1 MKSCLE
7 LSKTRYT
14 TKHYDKSKKI
24 PKEQL
29 DQLLEVLKNT
39 PSSLNA
45 QPWHFIVIDNQKSHQ
60 KILPA
65 IAPFN
70 HARFTD
76 SSHTIAFCF
85 PDPFT
90 EDHLKKVTEQEFKD
104 GRYADEEKKNLF
116 HKERAQAVFVRKAE
130 SESGV
135 EGWVKNQLYI
145 ALGELM
151 YATEELG
158 IDSTAVGG
166 YDAAEF
172 DRILGL
178 KERGLKSEV
187 LITLGYR
194 AADDSNAKRPKSRL
208 EINEIVSYWE

>member
-1 MKSCLE
+1 MKTCLE
-7 LSKTRYT
+7 LSRTRYT

-24 PKEQL
+24 PQDQL
-29 DQLLEVLKNT
+29 QQLLEILQNT

-65 IAPFN
+65 IASFN

-76 SSHTIAFCF
+76 SSYTIAFCI

-90 EDHLKKVTEQEFKD
+90 DAHLEKVTEQEYRD
-104 GRYADEEKKNLF
+104 GRFQDEEQKMIR
-116 HKERAQAVFVRKAE
+116 HTERANAVFTNKAHAE
-130 SESGV
+130 LGI
-135 EGWVKNQLYI
+135 EGWAKNQVYI
-145 ALGELM
+145 ALGQLM

-166 YDAAEF
+166 FDSKEF

-178 KERGLKSEV
+178 KARGLKSEV

-194 AADDSNAKRPKSRL
+194 AQDDSNAKRPKSRL
-208 EINEIVSYWE
+208 SLEEIVSFWE